1 MNSKGSTEF
10 VIPDSVT
17 TVGQNAFEGAS
28 SLGNVVLGEKVSQVP
43 TSAFKNCGSLS
54 LAEIN
59 AKVFDCTPF
68 SKTYTTTDTGIKFL
82 KTATDI
88 TNTVGVMCD
97 QTSKCGCEPGY
108 ENLADPDGNYA
119 QCVACIAEFYQDKI
133 TFMGSVMI
141 ASQGSVLAVE
151 PPLSANPWT
160 SWTAS
165 HPLHRRRSRLIR

>member
-43 TSAFKNCGSLS
+43 TSAFKNCGSLY

-88 TNTVGVMCD
+88 TNTVG
-97 QTSKCGCEPGY
+97 
-108 ENLADPDGNYA
+108 L
-119 QCVACIAEFYQDKI
+119 CVIKHL
-133 TFMGSVMI
+133 SVD
-141 ASQGSVLAVE
+141 ASQATRI
-151 PPLSANPWT
+151 W
-160 SWTAS
+160 
-165 HPLHRRRSRLIR
+165 LIRTELCPVCCVHCRILSE

>member
-1 MNSKGSTEF
+1 MRGPDEFKGSTEF

-43 TSAFKNCGSLS
+43 TSAFKNCGSLY

-108 ENLADPDGNYA
+108 ENLADE
-119 QCVACIAEFYQDKI
+119 CVRALQNSIRIRI

-165 HPLHRRRSRLIR
+165 HPLHQRRSRLIR